1 MKKLAPDHIRNLI
14 PYQSARCIKS
24 HGHIWLNANES
35 PFFNNIVGRLEKNLN
50 RYPEP
55 QPKILLKKYS
65 EYVEINK
72 KNILVTRGSDEG
84 IELLIRTFC
93 IPKTDKIMIFPP
105 TYDMYEV
112 SAKILGVDIVKI
124 NSCANFQLNLLEL
137 QRNLSNIKIIYLC
150 NPNNPTGNLIN
161 QDDIYTILDILNK
174 NVLFVIDE
182 AYIEFSITASMVKKI
197 YKFPNLIILRTLS
210 KSFGLAGLRCG
221 FLLSNVKIIN
231 YLKKVIAPY
240 PIPLPVSE
248 IASEA
253 LSIRNIN
260 LMKKNV
266 FMILKYKL
274 WCFKKLLNFSFV
286 KKIFLSDANFL
297 LIKFFS
303 ANKIFKYLEE
313 NSVIVR
319 SQSHKLNLKNCLR
332 VSIGTEG
339 ECHQFIDLLSVF
351 EEKNN

>member
-1 MKKLAPDHIRNLI
+1 MKQLVPNHIRNLI

-35 PFFNNIVGRLEKNLN
+35 PFSNDIVCRLDKNLN

-55 QPKILLKKYS
+55 QPKILLKKYA
-65 EYVEINK
+65 EYVGINK
-72 KNILVTRGSDEG
+72 QNILVTRGSDEG
-84 IELLIRTFC
+84 IDLLIRTFC
-93 IPKTDKIMIFPP
+93 VPKIDKIMIFPP

-112 SAKILGVDIVKI
+112 SANIFGVDVVKI
-124 NSCANFQLNLLEL
+124 NSFSNFQLNLLEIK
-137 QRNLSNIKIIYLC
+137 RNLSHIKIIYLC

-161 QDDIYTILDILNK
+161 QDDIYTILEILNK
-174 NVLFVIDE
+174 NVFLVIDE
-182 AYIEFSITASMVKKI
+182 AYIEFSITASMVKEL
-197 YKFPNLIILRTLS
+197 YKYSNLIILRTLS
-210 KSFGLAGLRCG
+210 KAFGLAGLRCG

-240 PIPLPVSE
+240 PIALPVSE
-248 IASEA
+248 IAREA
-253 LSIRNIN
+253 LSVSNIN

-274 WCFKKLLNFSFV
+274 WCFKKLLNFSFI

-297 LIKFFS
+297 LIQFFS
-303 ANKIFKYLEE
+303 SHQIFKYLEK
-313 NSVIVR
+313 NSIILR
-319 SQSHKLNLKNCLR
+319 NQAHKLNLKNCLR
-332 VSIGTEG
+332 VSIGTED